1 MEKWREE
8 AVQRRIGGSLREK
21 LPEDPEMGEK
31 VKIRILSEETIN
43 QIAAG
48 EVIERPSSIA
58 KELLENA
65 VDAGASAISV
75 EIRDGGVSLL
85 RVTDNGSGIAKGEV
99 RTAFLRHATSKIRDA
114 SDLGRIR
121 TLGFRGEALASIA
134 AVSKTEL
141 ITKTPDSLLASRYEI
156 EGGVER
162 SLSEIGAM
170 DGTTVLVRE
179 LFYNVPARRKF
190 LKSRKT
196 EGARVQEI
204 VEREAIAHP
213 DIAFRYLQDGKQ
225 RFVSFGKGAPL
236 DALYA
241 VYGRELR
248 GQLIPLSG
256 SYLPSKETGRPALRI
271 SGFVGKPSTNRS
283 NRSCELFFVNCRH
296 VRSPLLTR
304 ALEDGCRA
312 FLMQHKFPF
321 AVVMLELDPA
331 IVDVNVHPQKLEV
344 RFSDGEGIYAAVF
357 DAIERALH
365 ETEMIADAEPPKR
378 EDSEERGT
386 SFAPE
391 PFERRRMEMTPSFSQ
406 GERGEESSSAPF
418 QEREGYRRAEDFVPG
433 NIRENP
439 SFSEQGEK
447 REEEEGEGEREREDA
462 EERSR
467 CKALSGKQESLFSE
481 RFLSERARTEQRII
495 GQLFDTYWLIEYGDK
510 LFLIDQHAAHEKVN
524 FERLMK
530 RFREKKAL
538 SQYLSPPIVLT
549 LSSREELI
557 LQRYLSY
564 FRELGYEISEL
575 GGRDY
580 SVSAVPADLPRIGK
594 KELLLELLD
603 ELCEESG
610 RHTAESIYDRIASM
624 SCKAAVKGNMRLS
637 FREMDALLS
646 ELMSLENPY
655 ACPHG
660 RPTIVSISKTEI
672 ERKFKRI
679 L

>member
-1 MEKWREE
+1 
-8 AVQRRIGGSLREK
+8 
-21 LPEDPEMGEK
+21 
-31 VKIRILSEETIN
+31 
-43 QIAAG
+43 
-48 EVIERPSSIA
+48 
-58 KELLENA
+58 
-65 VDAGASAISV
+65 
-75 EIRDGGVSLL
+75 
-85 RVTDNGSGIAKGEV
+85 
-99 RTAFLRHATSKIRDA
+99 
-114 SDLGRIR
+114 
-121 TLGFRGEALASIA
+121 
-134 AVSKTEL
+134 
-141 ITKTPDSLLASRYEI
+141 
-156 EGGVER
+156 
-162 SLSEIGAM
+162 
-170 DGTTVLVRE
+170 
-179 LFYNVPARRKF
+179 
-190 LKSRKT
+190 
-196 EGARVQEI
+196 
-204 VEREAIAHP
+204 
-213 DIAFRYLQDGKQ
+213 
-225 RFVSFGKGAPL
+225 
-236 DALYA
+236 
-241 VYGRELR
+241 
-248 GQLIPLSG
+248 
-256 SYLPSKETGRPALRI
+256 
-271 SGFVGKPSTNRS
+271 
-283 NRSCELFFVNCRH
+283 
-296 VRSPLLTR
+296 
-304 ALEDGCRA
+304 
-312 FLMQHKFPF
+312 
-321 AVVMLELDPA
+321 
-331 IVDVNVHPQKLEV
+331 
-344 RFSDGEGIYAAVF
+344 
-357 DAIERALH
+357 
-365 ETEMIADAEPPKR
+365 
-378 EDSEERGT
+378 
-386 SFAPE
+386 
-391 PFERRRMEMTPSFSQ
+391 MTPSFSQ

-418 QEREGYRRAEDFVPG
+418 KEKEGYRRAEDFVPG

-439 SFSEQGEK
+439 SFSEQREQ
-447 REEEEGEGEREREDA
+447 REEEEGEGEREGENA
-462 EERSR
+462 EEKSRSE
-467 CKALSGKQESLFSE
+467 ALSGKQESLFSE
-481 RFLSERARTEQRII
+481 RFLSEKARTEQRII